1 MTAAENT
8 ENNVVKARRCI
19 LHIGVEKTG
28 TTTFQ
33 QVMADNRERL
43 SKAGILYPESAGPEN
58 HIRLVVAALD
68 FGTTDNIK
76 RTALQRTKWRED
88 QYRAEFL
95 ADFQIE
101 LTEKPKATDGNT
113 SDAPDWTTLVLSSE
127 LISSRL
133 HTDAEV
139 SRLINWIKPHV
150 ETIEVVVF
158 LRRQDRLAESRFS
171 SRLRQGETEL
181 DAIFTDGSH
190 RAFPDAPASRLI
202 SDHENWFNYDRLI
215 RRYEDA
221 GQREGVSLKI
231 RPVIYD
237 APEGRSDVLAVFSDI
252 LGFDLRAQNQ
262 TADLSLNAAMST
274 PAQMVVAK
282 LNHFVPYADA
292 TGASNKI
299 RMKLIGELEKRLDGP
314 RRHVHRSAAIA
325 FFQQFQLS
333 NQAVQDRYFRQNNEL
348 FSQDFSSYASDP
360 SPRAG
365 MAENMRINMILVGFL
380 GRYAVARAGD
390 KGRGLLAKLF
400 RAMRKVVGLA
410 KRRLKALRLRIK
422 NPILRVAHLQRVHL
436 RVKAPEALKY
446 GRDRSCDFTIARIVG
461 NDLPPRQSSGQMLS
475 NLRFI
480 IENEPAFERCQKVF
494 LLNRLTDPEL
504 AGKARDLILGAGH
517 RLLERP
523 FEAGAYREYCEGLG
537 QEALR
542 QADQSLAR
550 FQIMKAYGNP
560 SIKKA
565 HDLALAQNVGKIR
578 FAVDINGARNA
589 ALEHGKAETEW
600 TFVLDGSCFL
610 AAQAG
615 ERLFEDLSRGQPFA
629 PFLAIPMR
637 RLSSFAELEDPNIEP
652 DWKEEP
658 QLAFHRTSKLK
669 FNEDMVYGFRD
680 KSHLLADLG
689 IPGPWQSKSPYDWVP
704 ATVKNARERSFFR
717 YAPACVLRLP
727 PHPDAAKRDDNKED
741 AHRYRVRLQGL
752 LDAVESLDKTYRQG
766 F

>member
-8 ENNVVKARRCI
+8 ENNVVNGRRCI

-33 QVMADNRERL
+33 QVMADSRERL
-43 SKAGILYPESAGPEN
+43 SKAGILYPESAGTAN

-76 RTALQRTKWRED
+76 RTALQRTRWRED

-101 LTEKPKATDGNT
+101 LTEKPTATDGKTPRVPAWN
-113 SDAPDWTTLVLSSE
+113 TLVLSSE

-139 SRLINWIKPHV
+139 SRLIKWIKPHV
-150 ETIEVVVF
+150 DTIEVVVF
-158 LRRQDRLAESRFS
+158 LRRQDRLAQSRFS

-221 GQREGVSLKI
+221 GQREGVRLKI

-237 APEGRSDVLAVFSDI
+237 APEGRSDVLAVFSGI

-262 TADLSLNAAMST
+262 TADLSLNTAMST

-282 LNHFVPYADA
+282 LNRFIPYADA
-292 TGASNKI
+292 TGASNKV
-299 RMKLIGELEKRLDGP
+299 RMRLISELEKGLEGP
-314 RRHVHRSAAIA
+314 RRQADLAAAKA
-325 FFQQFQLS
+325 FLQQFELS
-333 NQAVQDRYFRQNNEL
+333 NQAVQDRYFSPNSEL
-348 FSQDFSSYASDP
+348 FSQDFSFYASDLP
-360 SPRAG
+360 PPTG
-365 MAENMRINMILVGFL
+365 MAEITRINLILVGIL
-380 GRYAVARAGD
+380 GRYALARAGN
-390 KGRGLLAKLF
+390 KGRSFGVRLK
-400 RAMRKVVGLA
+400 RALQKRVSSA

-422 NPILRVAHLQRVHL
+422 NPILRFAQIQRVHL
-436 RVKAPEALKY
+436 SGKAPGLLRY
-446 GRDRSCDFTIARIVG
+446 GRDRSCDFTIARIIG

-523 FEAGAYREYCEGLG
+523 FEAGVYQEYCEGLG

-589 ALEHGKAETEW
+589 ALEHGKAESEW

-610 AAQAG
+610 TAQAG
-615 ERLFEDLSRGQPFA
+615 ERLFEDLSQGKPFA

-637 RLSSFAELEDPNIEP
+637 RLSSFAELENPNIEP

-658 QLAFHRTSKLK
+658 QLAFHRTSQLK

-727 PHPDAAKRDDNKED
+727 PHPDAAKRDDNREN
-741 AHRYRVRLQGL
+741 AQRYRVRLQGL
-752 LDAVESLDKTYRQG
+752 LDAAESLDKTYR
-766 F
+766 